1 MYARAVWRISYGFMP
16 GFMRVP
22 WDSPGALSMTMVHV
36 GPLTATARDAALAYA
51 VMAPNQPGHF
61 HTEIY
66 GGHGPPVPHLAGYS
80 GDPSSLRGLRVGV
93 YRPHME
99 DAPEHLVAAA
109 DATLAYLTQQGAIV
123 GGPAAS
129 WVWSGSSRVHLC
141 TCAVG
146 LCVLCVSRWYPS

>member
-1 MYARAVWRISYGFMP
+1 MP

-129 WVWSGSSRVHLC
+129 WVCGQGAHAC
-141 TCAVG
+141 TCAPVPWG
-146 LCVLCVSRWYPS
+146 CVCCV

>member
-129 WVWSGSSRVHLC
+129 WVCGQGAHTC
-141 TCAVG
+141 TCAPVPWG
-146 LCVLCVSRWYPS
+146 CVCCV

>member
-66 GGHGPPVPHLAGYS
+66 GGHGPA
-80 GDPSSLRGLRVGV
+80 
-93 YRPHME
+93 E
-99 DAPEHLVAAA
+99 
-109 DATLAYLTQQGAIV
+109 
-123 GGPAAS
+123 AAS
-129 WVWSGSSRVHLC
+129 TTQHHPVTTTSCEICPMGHGRVVPVRMMLWQVRWLRQC
-141 TCAVG
+141 TTWRPIRRRPMRLEERPTLRAGCAAQSMIEVA
-146 LCVLCVSRWYPS
+146 L